1 MFYSLD
7 NTASDSGFPD
17 PRLAETEPNGL
28 LAIGGDLSVTRL
40 SNAYRSGIFPWFS
53 AGEPILWWS
62 PDPRLLL
69 FPGKIHVS
77 RSLRKSLRRGDY
89 RISFD
94 EAFSDVIVNCATS
107 PRHDQPGTW
116 IIDGMIDAYI
126 ELHHHDYAHSV
137 EVWHE
142 NKLVGGLYG
151 VAIGSAFY
159 GESMFSLVSNASKI
173 ALVALAR
180 KLQHYGFHF
189 IDCQMETPHLL
200 TLGAESVPREEFL
213 EMNAIASQW
222 QNRILWKD
230 DVKIP

>member
-1 MFYSLD
+1 MFFSLD
-7 NTASDSGFPD
+7 DTASDSDFPD

-40 SNAYRSGIFPWFS
+40 LNAYRSGIFPWFS
-53 AGEPILWWS
+53 AGEPFLWWS

-69 FPGKIHVS
+69 FPGKIHIS
-77 RSLRKSLRRGDY
+77 RSLRKTLRRGSY
-89 RISFD
+89 RTTFD
-94 EAFSDVIVNCATS
+94 EAFSDVITNCATT
-107 PRHDQPGTW
+107 PRQEQPGTW
-116 IIDGMIDAYI
+116 IINEMIDAYI
-126 ELHHHDYAHSV
+126 ELHHHGYAHSV

-159 GESMFSLVSNASKI
+159 GESMFSLMSNASKI

-180 KLQHYGFHF
+180 KLQHDGFHF

-200 TLGAESVPREEFL
+200 SLGAETLSREKFL
-213 EMNAIASQW
+213 KMNAIASQRH
-222 QNRILWKD
+222 NDILWGD
-230 DVKIP
+230 YE

>member
-1 MFYSLD
+1 MFFSLD
-7 NTASDSGFPD
+7 DTASDSEFPD

-28 LAIGGDLSVTRL
+28 LAIGGDLGVTRL

-69 FPGKIHVS
+69 FPGNIHVS
-77 RSLRKSLRRGDY
+77 RSLRKTLRRGDY
-89 RISFD
+89 RTTFD
-94 EAFSDVIVNCATS
+94 EAFSDVISHCAAT
-107 PRHDQPGTW
+107 PRHGQPGTW
-116 IIDGMIDAYI
+116 IIDEMIDAYI
-126 ELHHHDYAHSV
+126 ELHHHGYAHSV

-142 NKLVGGLYG
+142 KNLVGGLYG

-180 KLQHYGFHF
+180 KLQQYGFHF

-200 TLGAESVPREEFL
+200 TLGAETVPREAFL
-213 EMNAIASQW
+213 EMNAIAIQR
-222 QNRILWKD
+222 QNSILWRG
-230 DVKIP
+230 I